1 MKTIKSQTAAFTK
14 KQTKPHTSKKISK
27 LIAIQ
32 FPKSKGYPF
41 VCQIRGRQRKKK
53 HTFFL
58 GTAMSS
64 MDPPTNGRH
73 GKPSPAPLLSELEIW
88 SDSGKT
94 HCGDLVV
101 GLNRPSV
108 GDGIAIE

>member
-1 MKTIKSQTAAFTK
+1 MMTGVGFNA
-14 KQTKPHTSKKISK
+14 
-27 LIAIQ
+27 L
-32 FPKSKGYPF
+32 GPF
-41 VCQIRGRQRKKK
+41 RMPLLCLE
-53 HTFFL
+53 TFFL

-64 MDPPTNGRH
+64 MDPPMNGKL
-73 GKPSPAPLLSELEIW
+73 GKPSPEPLLSELEIW

-94 HCGDLVV
+94 HCGDLVG